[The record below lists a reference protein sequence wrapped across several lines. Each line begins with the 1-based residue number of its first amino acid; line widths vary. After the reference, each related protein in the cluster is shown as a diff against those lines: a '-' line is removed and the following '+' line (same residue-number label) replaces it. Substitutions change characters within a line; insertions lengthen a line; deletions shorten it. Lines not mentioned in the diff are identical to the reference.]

1 MRTRTRMKTRKR
13 LDVSFSYRRHV
24 VVLVPA
30 QGHEVA
36 AREARPREVKR
47 DERRVQRGHRL
58 EDARSRGVDPAR
70 AVTVQ
75 VNHRRRGRKLRL
87 TPAPAALARV
97 SACGGDSPGGV
108 TFRLLRC
115 AAPDGALQRVAFVV
129 GDGEVL
135 PCDID
140 PRVELQRWGPQV
152 MLYAIK
158 APRRPH
164 HCTHQAFVALA
175 QLLHFARLSPRARW
189 RLFLLRL
196 ARLLRGL
203 LARRRGLLLGCRR

>member
-129 GDGEVL
+129 GRASALG
-135 PCDID
+135 
-140 PRVELQRWGPQV
+140 
-152 MLYAIK
+152 
-158 APRRPH
+158 APSH
-164 HCTHQAFVALA
+164 ALRYKGSA
-175 QLLHFARLSPRARW
+175 AAAPLHTPSFRSPRAAAALCSAFSAGSLAALFAAPGAAAAW
-189 RLFLLRL
+189 PPGPSAWAPSRLPTMTRHTSRPCL
-196 ARLLRGL
+196 A
-203 LARRRGLLLGCRR
+203 